1 MKTKILLLSIVM
13 VLFGAVVSAQVVD
26 ITPSR
31 YVFADQPVGQYV
43 VDAVNAGANPPIGW
57 AAPSENFNNGYFVLA
72 GGPAVFTSLDAVQP
86 AAIREGINIV
96 DLGGDVGKVLVMRGK
111 TSTYNVGT
119 PMGSG
124 YDGAWFNLNFYMD
137 KNNTPIAE
145 NIRVRLVFS
154 VAENVISQ
162 TGSALNRFYTS
173 NSQNNPSPAL
183 ANAPAT
189 FPSANF
195 QATDEQGDPLVN
207 DDGEAYYDPKKWM
220 VYEFDASI
228 PEASGNPARLK
239 MDITAT
245 AGNMT
250 LFIKE
255 IKFIK
260 NATGDPAVRQM
271 LTLNPTVTSIKR
283 PHAKNEKL
291 NVGIDHHQVKL
302 FSVDAG
308 SKVTVY
314 NATGQISKSFTT
326 TTQDESFNL
335 ETGFYIIRVQNKTG
349 KIIIK

>member
-13 VLFGAVVSAQVVD
+13 VLFGAVVSAQVD

-43 VDAVNAGANPPIGW
+43 VDAVNAGANPPVGW

-124 YDGAWFNLNFYMD
+124 YAGAWFNLNFYMD
-137 KNNTPIAE
+137 KNITPVAE

-154 VAENVISQ
+154 IVENVIGQ
-162 TGSALNRFYTS
+162 EKVSAFKQFYIS
-173 NSQNNPSPAL
+173 NSQNNTSPTDYTTHS
-183 ANAPAT
+183 P
-189 FPSANF
+189 FPSTYF
-195 QATDEQGDPLVN
+195 QATDELGDPLVN

-220 VYEFDASI
+220 VYEFDASV
-228 PEASGNPARLK
+228 PEVAGNPARLK
-239 MDITAT
+239 IDITGT

-255 IKFIK
+255 IKFTK
-260 NATGDPAVRQM
+260 NATGDPVTRQM